1 MRTHTIRMS
10 LARAVRAQN
19 LDAVTAILDNPTV
32 DKTMEHFIPIPI
44 GDHLVEMTPLCIAV
58 RFGYIHMVH
67 LLLENGAN
75 VDGCATE
82 EMWDDYNSHR
92 RSENWPQLRQTPLAT
107 AVQNKDTDMVSLLL
121 EKGADVNNNQSSF
134 GMAAIWFVSVHHA
147 TLYPAIFN
155 LDIHGLPPSGLDM
168 IRLLAE
174 RGADLNIRMEQFEGD
189 EYMFLRVKTDT
200 ITGRSL
206 LECAIDDGRQKFFTN
221 VPLIELLVELGADIR
236 ARDDRGHSVFNVAM
250 MMGND
255 VEQAIAAMHLLAT
268 LGADVNARNIHGQS
282 ALHSAVIW
290 EWPGSDHDK
299 EEQEEQEEAGR
310 SFRRMVIQSLTGL
323 GALIEIK
330 DKQGR
335 TPLHYAVIRD
345 DCNAAEALIDCRA
358 DVNSNYNK
366 DGVAPLH
373 VAVYHVSAKLVS
385 LLIEAG
391 ANINIKDLGGRTPLH
406 YAAEFKD
413 VHAVLDV
420 ASDAT
425 RRFCANTSAR
435 SVSSMLAYYLSW
447 GRLNEIITRKLIASG
462 ANVFAEDDRGQNPA
476 EMEMNPTGAASVII
490 RSEQTRVRAF
500 HAFAMSQSG
509 RSDERSAASWLEPD
523 TLRKVFS
530 HL

>member
-1 MRTHTIRMS
+1 MS

-19 LDAVTAILDNPTV
+19 LDAVTAILDNPTE

-44 GDHLVEMTPLCIAV
+44 GDHSVEMTPLCIAV

-134 GMAAIWFVSVHHA
+134 GMTAIWFVSVHHA
-147 TLYPAIFN
+147 TLFPGSN

-174 RGADLNIRMEQFEGD
+174 RGADLNIRMEQFERD
-189 EYMFLRVKTDT
+189 EYMLMGVLTDS
-200 ITGRSL
+200 IAGRSL

-236 ARDDRGHSVFNVAM
+236 ARDDQGRSVLNVAM

-255 VEQAIAAMHLLAT
+255 VEQAIMAIQLLAK

-282 ALHSAVIW
+282 ALHEAVVW
-290 EWPGSDHDK
+290 DWPWSDHDS
-299 EEQEEQEEAGR
+299 GR
-310 SFRRMVIQSLTGL
+310 SFRRMVIQSLAGL
-323 GALIEIK
+323 RRTLIDIK
-330 DKQGR
+330 DKKGR
-335 TPLHYAVIRD
+335 TPLHYASIRD
-345 DCNAAEALIDCRA
+345 GYNEAEALIVFRA
-358 DVNSNYNK
+358 NVNFK
-366 DGVAPLH
+366 DKEGCSPLH
-373 VAVYHVSAKLVS
+373 HAVKYGSANVVS

-391 ANINIKDLGGRTPLH
+391 ANMDIKDNHGRTPLH
-406 YAAEFKD
+406 YAAGFIT
-413 VHAVLDV
+413 VSNLDLKI
-420 ASDAT
+420 S
-425 RRFCANTSAR
+425 SIAR
-435 SVSSMLAYYLSW
+435 
-447 GRLNEIITRKLIASG
+447 ELIASG
-462 ANVFAEDDRGQNPA
+462 ANIFAEDDQGEIPA
-476 EMEMNPTGAASVII
+476 SMSVLNQVSTGSACDII
-490 RSEQTRVRAF
+490 RSEQTRIRTEHF

-523 TLRKVFS
+523 TMREVYR